1 MSSSR
6 PITILYDSE
15 CAMCR
20 SQMRLIARLDWCH
33 RLSQMPATD
42 PRALDVA
49 AGLTRENLLE
59 AIHCVTP
66 DGRVHRGARCFRHLA
81 MRLPLLVPLGLVLWF
96 PGVIWV
102 AEKIYR
108 RVSRKRHGFS
118 RWFGGKEQC
127 AFAPTRPV
135 NERDVPGK

>member
-1 MSSSR
+1 MVASMSSSR

-33 RLSQMPATD
+33 RLCLMPATD
-42 PRALDVA
+42 PQAMDLAV
-49 AGLTRENLLE
+49 GLTRENLLE

-66 DGRVHRGARCFRHLA
+66 NGRVYRGARCFRHLA

-96 PGVIWV
+96 PGVIGV
-102 AEKIYR
+102 AEEVYH
-108 RVSRKRHGFS
+108 RVSQSRHAFS
-118 RWFGGKEQC
+118 RWFGG
-127 AFAPTRPV
+127 
-135 NERDVPGK
+135 

>member
-1 MSSSR
+1 MSSSH
-6 PITILYDSE
+6 PITVLYDSE

-33 RLSQMPATD
+33 QLCQMPATD
-42 PRALDVA
+42 PQALDVA

-66 DGRVHRGARCFRHLA
+66 GGHVYRGARCFRHLA

-96 PGVIWV
+96 PGVIWL

-108 RVSRKRHGFS
+108 RVSRNRHELS
-118 RWFGGKEQC
+118 RWFGG
-127 AFAPTRPV
+127 
-135 NERDVPGK
+135 